1 MQTSQT
7 TTGGGDW
14 NDAPDQSSDW
24 ATQVDQTC
32 WNETAPPA
40 DEWADNS
47 NDGNLDYKF
56 NLLSKLVKNH
66 ETFTIVMTLISPS
79 LYIPLSCRQQLC
91 LSMGWI

>member
-1 MQTSQT
+1 MLQTSQA

-24 ATQVDQTC
+24 ATQVDQTS

-47 NDGNLDYKF
+47 NDGNLD
-56 NLLSKLVKNH
+56 
-66 ETFTIVMTLISPS
+66 
-79 LYIPLSCRQQLC
+79 
-91 LSMGWI
+91 